1 MQYRDIDK
9 YQGTLPYPVRPP
21 QRVEDM
27 INNVPDWL
35 RNEEAVKARVAEI
48 QAQWDHFESTRKA
61 YNAEQ
66 DALYEQ
72 FKADALDDVGLK
84 WHPKADKAVALAYER
99 GQSDGLW
106 GVYTELEVLADLL
119 L

>member
-48 QAQWDHFESTRKA
+48 QAQWDHFENTRKA
-61 YNAEQ
+61 YNKVETQHAEILRERPAQDVRYQ
-66 DALYEQ
+66 DA
-72 FKADALDDVGLK
+72 VRVLK
-84 WHPKADKAVALAYER
+84 
-99 GQSDGLW
+99 
-106 GVYTELEVLADLL
+106 DLL
-119 L
+119 VELRG